1 MLPRVIVKVQKQQR
15 VTPRDAASIKWKE
28 KNISYHLMLAKY
40 SLLDV
45 AFNTVT
51 ILKKNLF

>member
-28 KNISYHLMLAKY
+28 KNISYHLI

>member
-1 MLPRVIVKVQKQQR
+1 MLPRVIVKVQKQQQ

-28 KNISYHLMLAKY
+28 KNISYHLMPAKY

-45 AFNTVT
+45 AVNTVT